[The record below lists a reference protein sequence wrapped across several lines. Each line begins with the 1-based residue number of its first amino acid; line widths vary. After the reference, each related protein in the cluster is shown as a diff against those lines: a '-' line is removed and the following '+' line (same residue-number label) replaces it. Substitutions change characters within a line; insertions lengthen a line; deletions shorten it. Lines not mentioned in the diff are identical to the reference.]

1 MINLIFEGMNNTK
14 IILYDCLYIYKILEE
29 LNDILK
35 LNLVNFENKRDL
47 TKYIEINKNYLV
59 IKTGKDQDYKN
70 QIILDDLPLKIEK
83 VIEKINLAI
92 LKNNFSLKSNIKIGR
107 YILNLNSREISF
119 KKKVLKLTEQEVKIL
134 TYLDKFKEPTK
145 VEKLQKEIWGYK
157 EDLETH
163 TVETHIHRLR
173 KKFENTFEDRNI
185 ILSAQKGYIIKY

>member
-1 MINLIFEGMNNTK
+1 LINLIFEGMNNTK

>member
-1 MINLIFEGMNNTK
+1 MNNTK
-14 IILYDCLYIYKILEE
+14 IILYDCLDIYKILEE